1 MKSFLAGWILS
12 IGAVLMVGYSS
23 ADLMWVV
30 RTALLTTILWVPVSF
45 LRSARFKKWMASTV
59 ADAPMVVRD
68 ASHLILGSGEIAQW
82 HRRRGCYTAGRA

>member
-30 RTALLTTILWVPVSF
+30 RTALLTTIIWVSAYFISKKRQIQKVDGID
-45 LRSARFKKWMASTV
+45 RS
-59 ADAPMVVRD
+59 
-68 ASHLILGSGEIAQW
+68 
-82 HRRRGCYTAGRA
+82 